1 MLNMNEN
8 LQRKHHIVD
17 SVHKEFESA
26 TLAVLSEYRGVDVA
40 GMGALR
46 RKAREANVHIQV
58 VKNSLARRAVE
69 NTEFE
74 CLKDQFNGPI
84 ALAMSDDPVAVAK
97 TVSDFA
103 AENSAFTIQTGAMNG
118 QLVSAE
124 ELEQI
129 ARLPGRDELLA
140 TLIGTMAAPIQKFV
154 STLNEIPTSF
164 VRVLAA
170 VRDAGESDNPES
182 DE

>member
-1 MLNMNEN
+1 
-8 LQRKHHIVD
+8 
-17 SVHKEFESA
+17 
-26 TLAVLSEYRGVDVA
+26 
-40 GMGALR
+40 
-46 RKAREANVHIQV
+46 
-58 VKNSLARRAVE
+58 
-69 NTEFE
+69 
-74 CLKDQFNGPI
+74 
-84 ALAMSDDPVAVAK
+84 
-97 TVSDFA
+97 
-103 AENSAFTIQTGAMNG
+103 MNG

-129 ARLPGRDELLA
+129 AKLPSRDELLA

-154 STLNEIPTSF
+154 STLNEIPTGF